1 MKGLSPREE
10 EKKTQPP
17 RKPLCPSQRPSLLA
31 GRRRSIAR
39 ICVPCVLCVLC
50 VLLLAACAPPPAR
63 AQSLPTVSRV
73 GALQLGGG
81 FVFAHSGY
89 NFTPIH
95 LLGEAAYTDFA
106 IRPHWGGE
114 FNFHRVT
121 ASQDSTV
128 RETTFEVGPRIFV
141 TRWRFTPYAKVL
153 YGRGVYNFSNN
164 MANIA
169 YNIYTYGGGAD
180 FRVLPW
186 LNLRGDYEYQNWAG
200 FPLGTLHPSVIT
212 IGAAYHFPLGNLP

>member
-1 MKGLSPREE
+1 MMNGLSPREE
-10 EKKTQPP
+10 VQPP
-17 RKPLCPSQRPSLLA
+17 REPMCPSQRPNPRT
-31 GRRRSIAR
+31 GRRRSIAG
-39 ICVPCVLCVLC
+39 ICVLC
-50 VLLLAACAPPPAR
+50 VLLLTTSPAR
-63 AQSLPTVSRV
+63 AQSLPTVSRAGDV
-73 GALQLGGG
+73 QLGGG

-89 NFTPIH
+89 NFTPIR
-95 LLGEAAYTDFA
+95 LIGEAAYTDIA
-106 IRPHWGGE
+106 IRPHSGGE
-114 FNFHRVT
+114 FNFRRVT

-141 TRWRFTPYAKVL
+141 THWRFTPYAKVL
-153 YGRGVYNFSNN
+153 YGRGVHNYSNN
-164 MANIA
+164 IANIA

-212 IGAAYHFPLGNLP
+212 IGAAYHFPPGNLP

>member
-1 MKGLSPREE
+1 MNGLSPREE

-17 RKPLCPSQRPSLLA
+17 RKPSRPSQRPGSLA
-31 GRRRSIAR
+31 GRRRSIAAF
-39 ICVPCVLCVLC
+39 CMLLFC
-50 VLLLAACAPPPAR
+50 VLLLATCAPLPAH
-63 AQSLPTVSRV
+63 AQSLPTVGRA
-73 GALQLGGG
+73 GDLQLGGG
-81 FVFAHSGY
+81 FVLARSGY
-89 NFTPIH
+89 DFTPIH
-95 LLGEAAYTDFA
+95 LIGEAAYTDFA
-106 IRPHWGGE
+106 MRPHWGGE
-114 FNFHRVT
+114 FNFRRVT
-121 ASQDSTV
+121 SSQDSTV
-128 RETTFEVGPRIFV
+128 RETTFEVGPRVFL

-164 MANIA
+164 IANIA

-212 IGAAYHFPLGNLP
+212 IGAAYHFPPGNLP